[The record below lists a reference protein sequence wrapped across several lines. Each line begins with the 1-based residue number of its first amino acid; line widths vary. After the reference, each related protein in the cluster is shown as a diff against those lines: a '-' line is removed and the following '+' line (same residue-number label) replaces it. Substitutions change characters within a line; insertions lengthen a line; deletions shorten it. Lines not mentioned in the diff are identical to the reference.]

1 MYRQIST
8 LKLEFM
14 YSKIIQT
21 LVLSLFLLSAAGQGA
36 YNDKQINENSLFFAN
51 EIAKGSMV
59 QGNAVGFAGIKPQ
72 QAYHYDSLIH
82 YSSEKELIELTNHS
96 DAKVRCYAFKGLVNT
111 NSKNIAVV
119 LRKNEK
125 DSAKIQS
132 QSGCIVSSQSAVSY
146 MLYSISPELLPSL
159 SVEDR
164 KYILELKDRIRYY

>member
-1 MYRQIST
+1 
-8 LKLEFM
+8 M

-21 LVLSLFLLSAAGQGA
+21 IVFSIAIFSAQGQGV

-59 QGNAVGFAGIKPQ
+59 QGDAVGIAGMKPQ
-72 QAYHYDSLIH
+72 QAFHYDSLVH
-82 YSSEKELIELTNHS
+82 YSSEQELIELTNHS
-96 DAKVRCYAFKGLVNT
+96 DAKVRCYAFKGLVNR
-111 NSKNIAVV
+111 NSQNIAVV

-146 MLYSISPELLPSL
+146 MLYSISPELLSTL

-164 KYILELKDRIRYY
+164 KYVLNLKDRIRYY